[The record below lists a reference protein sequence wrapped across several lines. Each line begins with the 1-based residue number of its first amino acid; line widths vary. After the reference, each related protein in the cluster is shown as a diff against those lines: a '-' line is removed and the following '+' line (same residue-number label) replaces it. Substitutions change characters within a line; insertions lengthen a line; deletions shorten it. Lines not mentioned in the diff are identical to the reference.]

1 MSSDTQTHHAAFL
14 LLGAAAKLYPVREV
28 CCVCVCGVC
37 VCVCCGVCC
46 VVLCVLLYLS
56 PSVPCPAPQNR
67 VLHNIM
73 PIFTF
78 MGDNMLCRDDRYSLQ
93 VIQQTVDSVVPVI
106 AQVHPPSSH
115 SSPLTPVTHSPH
127 TCHSQPSHL
136 SSCLASLYPCTH
148 LHREPHSPLALTCPS
163 DGQPACST
171 QDPPTD
177 TSQGQAHSLPKVH
190 RGYCYRAP
198 DSVC

>member
-1 MSSDTQTHHAAFL
+1 MELVVRAVRVSSDTQTHHTAFL

-28 CCVCVCGVC
+28 CCVCTYVLWC
-37 VCVCCGVCC
+37 VCVP
-46 VVLCVLLYLS
+46 LYLS

-78 MGDNMLCRDDRYSLQ
+78 MGDNMLRRDDRYSLQ

-136 SSCLASLYPCTH
+136 SSCLASLHPCTH
-148 LHREPHSPLALTCPS
+148 LH
-163 DGQPACST
+163 Q
-171 QDPPTD
+171 
-177 TSQGQAHSLPKVH
+177 
-190 RGYCYRAP
+190 
-198 DSVC
+198 